1 MTARPSSTSAP
12 ARGAPFGGRN
22 VTSFMGTLLLRSSPA
37 SGSRLMRPARL
48 VAGRRGSQSMP
59 QSSHQ
64 KWDEVAGD
72 RLGVM
77 RLAAPVRQS
86 LDPPGI
92 GHQQDQRAEH
102 ELIAPVY
109 LRGAALRKRARERR
123 DDLLRNRIEN
133 LRNDAALERV

>member
-48 VAGRRGSQSMP
+48 IAGRRGRQSML

-72 RLGVM
+72 RLRVV
-77 RLAAPVRQS
+77 RLAASVRKS
-86 LDPPGI
+86 LNPAGI
-92 GHQQDQRAEH
+92 GHQKDQRAEH
-102 ELIAPVY
+102 ELIAPVD
-109 LRGAALRKRARERR
+109 LRGATLR
-123 DDLLRNRIEN
+123 
-133 LRNDAALERV
+133 